1 MSESIAESPRFLN
14 ILESQDEIIEE
25 LMRELE
31 LCKKELVTKSGGT
44 KRKGEILREEILREG
59 IMSDIQK
66 KMAYVIDM
74 VDDLQSQNIKLEKD
88 VEIVKDNL
96 KDVDKIKRFE
106 GILDEMLFLKNEVK
120 ELQEEIKAKERQ
132 SKQINQELERQEQ
145 KFENT
150 ISKISSEIYEYRN
163 ENEFLKRKINE
174 MEREKELL
182 LNRLQSIEVYN
193 ESIVKKKLQEYE
205 NNTNDDL
212 KKLIDDQKVLIESLK
227 KENEVIY
234 DKMRNMDEAF
244 QHKVGQL
251 RKDKKNLKLLLKR
264 HFDETLDESIN
275 QNK

>member
-1 MSESIAESPRFLN
+1 MTESIAESPRFLN

-44 KRKGEILREEILREG
+44 KRKGEILREEILRDG

-150 ISKISSEIYEYRN
+150 ISKISNDLYEYRN

-205 NNTNDDL
+205 DNTNDDL

-264 HFDETLDESIN
+264 HFDETLDDSIN